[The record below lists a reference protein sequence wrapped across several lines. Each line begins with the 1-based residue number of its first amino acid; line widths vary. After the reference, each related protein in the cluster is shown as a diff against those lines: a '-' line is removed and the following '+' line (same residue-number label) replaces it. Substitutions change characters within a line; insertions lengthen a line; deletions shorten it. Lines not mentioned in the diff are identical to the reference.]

1 MSLVYWITPHKVQ
14 DLIFFTELYQM
25 FILPCSS
32 VKSYGRKFVVI
43 GLTSPC
49 PHSYLP
55 ALIHLSP
62 PHTQIIRLL
71 NSNNHKWLWLTQRL
85 VEFMSEGSILV
96 FVTKKANA
104 EELCNNL
111 QIKEFDALLL
121 HGDMSQ
127 YERNEVITAFKR
139 KDKPILVATDV
150 AARGLDIPHIR
161 TVVNYDVAR
170 DIDTHTH
177 RIGRTGECSGRGI
190 FVCGC

>member
-1 MSLVYWITPHKVQ
+1 
-14 DLIFFTELYQM
+14 
-25 FILPCSS
+25 
-32 VKSYGRKFVVI
+32 
-43 GLTSPC
+43 
-49 PHSYLP
+49 
-55 ALIHLSP
+55 
-62 PHTQIIRLL
+62 
-71 NSNNHKWLWLTQRL
+71 
-85 VEFMSEGSILV
+85 MSEGSVLV

-104 EELCNNL
+104 EELCNSL
-111 QIKEFDALLL
+111 QAKEFDALLL

-177 RIGRTGECSGRGI
+177 RIGRTGK
-190 FVCGC
+190 CGCGVCMRNSVKEFNLLFSLLTYFLQHE